1 MGKIII
7 FLFINMFSYQIK
19 VTHIENNFKNMY
31 QTIVE
36 KHIYLSSELEF
47 DIKTGDIL
55 KLYRFVEDISD
66 TNQKEDDK
74 SKDKKEKS
82 DKKESKENKENKEA
96 KDEKKLLKICVYNI
110 QVINVVNNTI
120 KAIPHSPCENS
131 NFITDFQT
139 VKINDFIEIETFF
152 DVQKD
157 IYKLSSSEEIFLN
170 IITESL
176 KLKINE
182 NETPQLKK
190 PEEKDKDKI
199 ELKKENNQKKENNK
213 KLPKKQNK
221 NSKELWEI
229 KL

>member
-1 MGKIII
+1 MGQIILL
-7 FLFINMFSYQIK
+7 FFINVFFYQVK

-47 DIKTGDIL
+47 DVKPGDVF
-55 KLYRFVEDISD
+55 KLYRFVEEMDD
-66 TNQKEDDK
+66 KTKKNTDK
-74 SKDKKEKS
+74 SKETKEKP
-82 DKKESKENKENKEA
+82 DKKENKETKEDK

-110 QVINVVNNTI
+110 QIINVVNNTI
-120 KAIPHSPCENS
+120 KAIPLSPCENS

-170 IITESL
+170 IMMQSFS
-176 KLKINE
+176 LKINE
-182 NETPQLKK
+182 NETHQLKK
-190 PEEKDKDKI
+190 PEEKDKI
-199 ELKKENNQKKENNK
+199 ELKKDNNQKKDEYK
-213 KLPKKQNK
+213 KLPKKDKNK
-221 NSKELWEI
+221 NTKELWEI

>member
-1 MGKIII
+1 MDQIILL
-7 FLFINMFSYQIK
+7 FFINIFFYQVK

-47 DIKTGDIL
+47 DVKSGDVF
-55 KLYRFVEDISD
+55 KLYRFVEEMNNK
-66 TNQKEDDK
+66 TKKNTDK
-74 SKDKKEKS
+74 SKETKEKT
-82 DKKESKENKENKEA
+82 DKKENKET
-96 KDEKKLLKICVYNI
+96 KDDKKNEKKLLKICIYNI
-110 QVINVVNNTI
+110 QIINVVNNTI
-120 KAIPHSPCENS
+120 KAIPLSPCENS

-157 IYKLSSSEEIFLN
+157 IYKLSASEEIFLN
-170 IITESL
+170 IMTQSFS
-176 KLKINE
+176 LKINE

-190 PEEKDKDKI
+190 PEEKDKT
-199 ELKKENNQKKENNK
+199 ELKKDNNQKKDEYK
-213 KLPKKQNK
+213 KLPKKDKNK
-221 NSKELWEI
+221 NTKELWEI